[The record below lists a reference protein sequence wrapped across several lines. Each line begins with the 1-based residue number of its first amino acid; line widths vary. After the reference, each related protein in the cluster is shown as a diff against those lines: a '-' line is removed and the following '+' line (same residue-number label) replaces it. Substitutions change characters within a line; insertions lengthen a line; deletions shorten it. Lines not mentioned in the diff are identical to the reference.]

1 MRNVFGDKKAI
12 ALFVLPALILFVLVC
27 FIPIIQ
33 SVYYSMLKWD
43 GIGAAKFIGLS
54 NYKELFITDANG
66 MKFDGSIVNSLVMAA
81 MMVVLQLPM
90 ALLLALVLA
99 HGVKGERVFRTIYF
113 IPVVI
118 SSASIGVMFLKIYN
132 PDFGV
137 LNVLLDKVG
146 LAGMKR
152 DWLTDER
159 TGLMSLVLPV
169 VWQYIG
175 YHMLLIYAAIKGIP
189 EELFEAAIIDG
200 ASPARMAF
208 SITIPLIKPML
219 RVCLTF
225 AIIGSLKFF
234 DLVYVM
240 TGGAPAPLT
249 DVPSTLM
256 YNTIFARRLYGHGS
270 AMAVFLVAEC
280 LVFYMVLQKTL
291 RDEAS
296 KES

>member
-1 MRNVFGDKKAI
+1 MGRHK
-12 ALFVLPALILFVLVC
+12 
-27 FIPIIQ
+27 
-33 SVYYSMLKWD
+33 
-43 GIGAAKFIGLS
+43 GAAEYIGLS

-81 MMVVLQLPM
+81 MMVFLQLPM

-159 TGLMSLVLPV
+159 TGLDEPGPPCRVAIHRLSHAVDICRDKGNPRGALRGGDHRWRLTGANGVLD
-169 VWQYIG
+169 
-175 YHMLLIYAAIKGIP
+175 H
-189 EELFEAAIIDG
+189 
-200 ASPARMAF
+200 
-208 SITIPLIKPML
+208 
-219 RVCLTF
+219 
-225 AIIGSLKFF
+225 
-234 DLVYVM
+234 
-240 TGGAPAPLT
+240 
-249 DVPSTLM
+249 
-256 YNTIFARRLYGHGS
+256 HS
-270 AMAVFLVAEC
+270 AHKADAQGVA
-280 LVFYMVLQKTL
+280 
-291 RDEAS
+291 
-296 KES
+296 